1 MNNLNK
7 LRQKEELGYEDNLKI
22 MKQIHDNNNS
32 IWNRPDEIKKLLSE
46 GKSVSKIIAKPFK
59 ISKTKEEEKKSGNFQ
74 FMTEFMNKGSPE
86 IDETDSYESSC
97 SSDSRS
103 LLSADKKRN
112 VKNILLKV
120 GSLDQRD
127 ED

>member
-59 ISKTKEEEKKSGNFQ
+59 ILKTKEEEKKSGNFQ

-86 IDETDSYESSC
+86 IDEID
-97 SSDSRS
+97 SSDS
-103 LLSADKKRN
+103 
-112 VKNILLKV
+112 
-120 GSLDQRD
+120 
-127 ED
+127 

>member
-1 MNNLNK
+1 
-7 LRQKEELGYEDNLKI
+7 
-22 MKQIHDNNNS
+22 
-32 IWNRPDEIKKLLSE
+32 
-46 GKSVSKIIAKPFK
+46 
-59 ISKTKEEEKKSGNFQ
+59 
-74 FMTEFMNKGSPE
+74 MTEFMNKGSPE